1 VNKSKNK
8 SVLNRKSF
16 TIPNLL
22 IGMDDELPEAI
33 KKCIKILEE
42 NIDILSNIEMD
53 LEDQKEDEI
62 VSNLEI
68 HDLYDMTEDLAEST
82 KLKRAEFN
90 LMRRNAENLPQN

>member
-1 VNKSKNK
+1 
-8 SVLNRKSF
+8 
-16 TIPNLL
+16 
-22 IGMDDELPEAI
+22 MDDELPEAI

-62 VSNLEI
+62 VSDLEI

-82 KLKRAEFN
+82 KLKRAELN
-90 LMRRNAENLPQN
+90 LMRRNAEDIHPN